1 MSADGVTQKSRRG
14 FPQSFFVY
22 LSGKRTGLK
31 MQMFYSLE
39 ELIFISALIFCAVM
53 SRAGRQIFRTCN
65 PDSGY
70 QILRPCGKFVKT
82 GREPANVEPAYS
94 VKHHN
99 CINIM

>member
-1 MSADGVTQKSRRG
+1 MSAEGVTQKSRRG
-14 FPQSFFVY
+14 FSQSFFVY

-65 PDSGY
+65 PDIGY
-70 QILRPCGKFVKT
+70 QILKPCGKFVKT

>member
-1 MSADGVTQKSRRG
+1 MSAEGVTQKSRRG

-65 PDSGY
+65 PDIGY
-70 QILRPCGKFVKT
+70 QISDIKAMREVCENRPRACQCGACTQRKT
-82 GREPANVEPAYS
+82 S
-94 VKHHN
+94 
-99 CINIM
+99 

>member
-1 MSADGVTQKSRRG
+1 
-14 FPQSFFVY
+14 
-22 LSGKRTGLK
+22 

-65 PDSGY
+65 PDIGY
-70 QILRPCGKFVKT
+70 QILKPCGKFAKT
-82 GREPANVEPAYS
+82 GREPANVEPANVEPAHS
-94 VKHHN
+94 AKHHN